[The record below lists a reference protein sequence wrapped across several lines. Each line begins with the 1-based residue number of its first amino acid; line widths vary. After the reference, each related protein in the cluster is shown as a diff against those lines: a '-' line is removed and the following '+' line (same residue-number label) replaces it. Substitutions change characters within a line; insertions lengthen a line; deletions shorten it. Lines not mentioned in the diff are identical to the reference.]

1 MKCLKYAWK
10 EYLILKNDVSKDWI
24 SKLSNSICF
33 FISCTRF
40 ANFRTKLKRKQ
51 VLQKRNCQL
60 HLEFQVQLWLI
71 SQQYCSLMLD
81 TTNYMANDS
90 LMIKENLFKAIYFC
104 LFLGVIY
111 PMTEHLT
118 SDLPS
123 AWLLPYV
130 SSM

>member
-1 MKCLKYAWK
+1 
-10 EYLILKNDVSKDWI
+10 
-24 SKLSNSICF
+24 
-33 FISCTRF
+33 
-40 ANFRTKLKRKQ
+40 
-51 VLQKRNCQL
+51 
-60 HLEFQVQLWLI
+60 
-71 SQQYCSLMLD
+71 MLD

-123 AWLLPYV
+123 A
-130 SSM
+130 